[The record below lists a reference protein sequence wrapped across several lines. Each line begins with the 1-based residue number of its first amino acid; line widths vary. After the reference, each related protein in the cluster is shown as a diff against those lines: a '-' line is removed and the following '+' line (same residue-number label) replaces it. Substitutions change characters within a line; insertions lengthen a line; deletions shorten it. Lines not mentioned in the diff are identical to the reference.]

1 MLATR
6 RHIGPL
12 VVQKPLYP
20 EGGDI
25 CHVVVVHAPGGIAG
39 GDQLSLEAEV
49 EAGAHALLTTPAAT
63 KWYKAN
69 GARSGQQIRF
79 QVGDG
84 AALEWLPQEN
94 ILFDQADSELAT
106 EIELSGQARFAG
118 WEITCLGRR
127 AAGERFQAGRLRQAL
142 KVSRGG
148 RRLWG
153 DFAVLEGGDLLLD
166 SPVGLDGRSVFGAM
180 VVAGGGPVPTD
191 LLEALRGVTAPP
203 GLAVG
208 VSALPEIFSAR
219 ALGDS
224 AQAARAYFEALWSLL
239 RPWYAGR
246 PAQRLRLWDT

>member
-6 RHIGPL
+6 RHVGPL

-20 EGGDI
+20 EGGEI
-25 CHVVVVHAPGGIAG
+25 CHAVIVHAPGGVAG

-49 EAGAHALLTTPAAT
+49 QAGARALLTTPAAT

-69 GARSGQQIRF
+69 GARSGQRIRL
-79 QVGDG
+79 QVADG

-106 EIELSGQARFAG
+106 EIELAGQARFAG

-127 AAGERFQAGRLRQAL
+127 ASGEKFRQGRLRQSL
-142 KVSRGG
+142 QVSRCG

-153 DFAVLEGGDLLLD
+153 DFAVLEGGDPLLD
-166 SPVGLDGRSVFGAM
+166 SPVGLDGRSVFGSLVIA
-180 VVAGGGPVPTD
+180 AGGPVPAE
-191 LLEALRGVTAPP
+191 LLEAARGVEAPA
-203 GLAVG
+203 GCVVG

-219 ALGDS
+219 TLGDS
-224 AQAARAYFEALWSLL
+224 AQVARAYFEALWMLF